1 MVTVGCGG
9 VVGAVYTAVAA
20 HATAAGCGA
29 AVADPD
35 DVPVVAVGGGGAG
48 ESAGQFLGSVKRPVD
63 DGSGPVA
70 NARHDILYSHVPVC
84 VTFHYDG

>member
-1 MVTVGCGG
+1 MFKVGCGG
-9 VVGAVYTAVAA
+9 IVDAVYTAVAA
-20 HATAAGCGA
+20 HTTAAGCGA

-35 DVPVVAVGGGGAG
+35 DVPIVAVGGGVVR
-48 ESAGQFLGSVKRPVD
+48 ESAGQFLGSVERPVD

-70 NARHDILYSHVPVC
+70 DARHDILYSHVPIR